1 MLTKRAGVGAD
12 SIVDP
17 APAVESAPTLESAL
31 YLESLPSMGMRKS
44 GTMSLH
50 HQFSVKFFYSYGYHG
65 KTKFIKQHL
74 YWFHTRFSVPNPPI
88 EPIPVME
95 PAPTIPKQM
104 SQCRNR
110 GCRKAWNHTPIPIP
124 ESESH
129 HP

>member
-1 MLTKRAGVGAD
+1 
-12 SIVDP
+12 
-17 APAVESAPTLESAL
+17 
-31 YLESLPSMGMRKS
+31 
-44 GTMSLH
+44 MSLH
-50 HQFSVKFFYSYGYHG
+50 LQFSVKFFYSYGYHG

-88 EPIPVME
+88 EPAPVME
-95 PAPTIPKQM
+95 PAPAIPKQM

-129 HP
+129 HPYYVLPLQVLILFLASLLYLPDPPFYRRREPPGL